1 MKFSVI
7 NTVNK
12 DTANFH
18 KALPELLSTVRSGRH
33 WSDGA
38 TLKTPKE
45 TRRIVG
51 LAETD
56 ENVGSMMI
64 IRNPK
69 FLTENNS
76 CLDFSVAQIA

>member
-18 KALPELLSTVRSGRH
+18 KALPELLSTVLSGRH

-38 TLKTPKE
+38 TLNAKWE
-45 TRRIVG
+45 TRRK
-51 LAETD
+51 AEFV
-56 ENVGSMMI
+56 EGGMNKMEVS
-64 IRNPK
+64 
-69 FLTENNS
+69 
-76 CLDFSVAQIA
+76 